1 VLGGGNEVEDN
12 CSAPGEVDDAV
23 VFRVRVTGGSARV
36 CARVVVPRIA
46 TGLDGGRAGA
56 SIAVVVLG
64 EDGGAVVVPE
74 DGGAVVVPED
84 GGAVVV
90 PDECRSSGSVRWAAL
105 GPGEPGNTPAKT
117 RTATAAAAT
126 TAAPI
131 TSAATT

>member
-1 VLGGGNEVEDN
+1 VAGAGAVLGGGNEVEDN
-12 CSAPGEVDDAV
+12 CSGPGEVDDAV
-23 VFRVRVTGGSARV
+23 VFRVGVADGSARV

-46 TGLDGGRAGA
+46 TGLDGRRAGA
-56 SIAVVVLG
+56 SIVVVVLG
-64 EDGGAVVVPE
+64 EDGGAVVVP
-74 DGGAVVVPED
+74 DD
-84 GGAVVV
+84 
-90 PDECRSSGSVRWAAL
+90 CRSSGSVRWAAL

>member
-74 DGGAVVVPED
+74 DGGAVVVP
-84 GGAVVV
+84 
-90 PDECRSSGSVRWAAL
+90 DECRSSGSVRWAAL